1 MVSKDILVA
10 MHNFKKAQLKNPTGI
25 YIGFGTRRQLLSEP
39 GIGAYLDGYS
49 AVGEREKFDGVR
61 IYVVDEE
68 NHIAVG

>member
-10 MHNFKKAQLKNPTGI
+10 MHNFKKAQLKEPTGI
-25 YIGFGTRRQLLSEP
+25 YIGFGTRRQLFSEP
-39 GIGAYLDGYS
+39 GITAYLNGYS
-49 AVGEREKFDGVR
+49 AVDEREKFDDIR